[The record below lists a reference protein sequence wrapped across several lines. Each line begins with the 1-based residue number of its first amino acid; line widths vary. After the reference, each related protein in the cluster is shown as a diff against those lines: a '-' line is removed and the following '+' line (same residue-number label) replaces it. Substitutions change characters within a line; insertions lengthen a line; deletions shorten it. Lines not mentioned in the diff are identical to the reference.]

1 MNEEKVRE
9 FYTQLLRIY
18 KTGSYDYEDQTAVSY
33 SVIGM
38 GGTVGSKFSG
48 ISEEVMELLGGKAL
62 KVNVGSMGSIMDYC
76 QVLSVNGKMEKLDF
90 GLMQLAGKK
99 VYCPSAILGIN
110 SKSSKAED
118 AKKFVSYVLGEE
130 VQSLNQGSGF
140 PINKAAFDAST
151 VDQSNGEI
159 IMSLV
164 NSDMFTGEM
173 VELNIYWPE
182 VSAFDRLKEQIE
194 SLDTSMLTDDIIWS
208 AVKEQAV
215 KCLEGES
222 SVDDAVNTLIQK
234 VNLYLAE

>member
-1 MNEEKVRE
+1 
-9 FYTQLLRIY
+9 
-18 KTGSYDYEDQTAVSY
+18 
-33 SVIGM
+33 
-38 GGTVGSKFSG
+38 
-48 ISEEVMELLGGKAL
+48 
-62 KVNVGSMGSIMDYC
+62 
-76 QVLSVNGKMEKLDF
+76 
-90 GLMQLAGKK
+90 MQLAGKK

-140 PINKAAFDAST
+140 PINKTAFDAST

-234 VNLYLAE
+234 VNLYLTE

>member
-1 MNEEKVRE
+1 M
-9 FYTQLLRIY
+9 
-18 KTGSYDYEDQTAVSY
+18 
-33 SVIGM
+33 
-38 GGTVGSKFSG
+38 
-48 ISEEVMELLGGKAL
+48 
-62 KVNVGSMGSIMDYC
+62 
-76 QVLSVNGKMEKLDF
+76 
-90 GLMQLAGKK
+90 
-99 VYCPSAILGIN
+99 YCPSAILGIN

-140 PINKAAFDAST
+140 PINKTAFDAST

>member
-1 MNEEKVRE
+1 
-9 FYTQLLRIY
+9 
-18 KTGSYDYEDQTAVSY
+18 
-33 SVIGM
+33 
-38 GGTVGSKFSG
+38 
-48 ISEEVMELLGGKAL
+48 
-62 KVNVGSMGSIMDYC
+62 
-76 QVLSVNGKMEKLDF
+76 
-90 GLMQLAGKK
+90 
-99 VYCPSAILGIN
+99 
-110 SKSSKAED
+110 
-118 AKKFVSYVLGEE
+118 
-130 VQSLNQGSGF
+130 
-140 PINKAAFDAST
+140 
-151 VDQSNGEI
+151 
-159 IMSLV
+159 MSLV

>member
-1 MNEEKVRE
+1 MSISAS
-9 FYTQLLRIY
+9 QIISSRISNARSIFSLN
-18 KTGSYDYEDQTAVSY
+18 KIAVSFSIY
-33 SVIGM
+33 S
-38 GGTVGSKFSG
+38 
-48 ISEEVMELLGGKAL
+48 
-62 KVNVGSMGSIMDYC
+62 
-76 QVLSVNGKMEKLDF
+76 
-90 GLMQLAGKK
+90 
-99 VYCPSAILGIN
+99 
-110 SKSSKAED
+110 
-118 AKKFVSYVLGEE
+118 SYVLGEE

-140 PINKAAFDAST
+140 PINKTAFDAST